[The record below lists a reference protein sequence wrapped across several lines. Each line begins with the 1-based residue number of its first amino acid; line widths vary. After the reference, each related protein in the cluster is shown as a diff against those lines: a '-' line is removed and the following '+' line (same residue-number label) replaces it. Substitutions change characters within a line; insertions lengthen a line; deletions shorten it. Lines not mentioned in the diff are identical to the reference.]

1 MILAVHYATS
11 TKLVEEVQSNHLA
24 DEFTQ
29 LSLKSMAKLPKS
41 PCEQSLFQQVADGSV
56 QDEMWLMDAEN
67 SVWAEVIEYLKL
79 VKVPSYHWLHCTD
92 IEKGCSDQSMVYP
105 NIFVNFDLR
114 SAPQL
119 SLKLTE
125 CKMSSINAGINILVS
140 LTSGCYHRSQVL
152 EAVDFF

>member
-56 QDEMWLMDAEN
+56 QDEM
-67 SVWAEVIEYLKL
+67 
-79 VKVPSYHWLHCTD
+79 
-92 IEKGCSDQSMVYP
+92 
-105 NIFVNFDLR
+105 
-114 SAPQL
+114 
-119 SLKLTE
+119 
-125 CKMSSINAGINILVS
+125 
-140 LTSGCYHRSQVL
+140 
-152 EAVDFF
+152 